1 MSALKL
7 SVVQAKGQI
16 TIPAEI
22 RKKLGL
28 KRGDRVTFV
37 ETEKG
42 VLINPQEAVALSAL
56 DRIGEV
62 LRKREVSLQELIE
75 SGREIRSQLL
85 EEEYDIKA
93 AET

>member
-62 LRKREVSLQELIE
+62 VRKREVSLQELIE